1 MLEKEKNH
9 KVVGTAEDM
18 ANLDAELSLLSLG
31 KEEMAEKILISMVD
45 FLGADKVTELLDYV
59 IKTHIF

>member
-18 ANLDAELSLLSLG
+18 ANLDAELSLG
-31 KEEMAEKILISMVD
+31 KEEMAEKILVSMVD
-45 FLGADKVTELLDYV
+45 FLGADKMTELLNYV
-59 IKTHIF
+59 IKTYIF